1 MRTRAVMVVI
11 LVAFALTAC
20 SRSKHLH
27 IRGQLDRTNWV
38 ARTCDSRDSYR
49 VIMTSGQWA
58 GLLDYQR
65 QFSVTDA
72 EPLIIEFDGMTIPPK
87 WPGLLMKLS
96 AYDGSMLFERGTCP

>member
-1 MRTRAVMVVI
+1 MVVI

-58 GLLDYQR
+58 GLLNYQR

-87 WPGLLMKLS
+87 WPWAAHETVGV
-96 AYDGSMLFERGTCP
+96 DGSMRFERGTCH